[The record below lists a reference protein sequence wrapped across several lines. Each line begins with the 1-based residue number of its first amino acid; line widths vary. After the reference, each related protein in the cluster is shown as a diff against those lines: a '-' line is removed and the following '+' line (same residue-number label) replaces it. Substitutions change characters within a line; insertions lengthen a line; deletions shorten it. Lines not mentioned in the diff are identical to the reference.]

1 MEENMNTEIDIENYE
16 DFEAYDIITEADFV
30 SLNSTPFWLLA
41 QLNPILAATLQV
53 TLAGLSAEE
62 IMKMAEQSQIEATYL
77 NYLREAKE
85 EEQHEWN
92 SIARTASPTSI
103 LITIF
108 NSTNEVFS
116 LHNASWD
123 YSGHPVS
130 DFDIEP
136 LQHLCFTLRH
146 QTPVVK
152 RDKPSKYPTRI
163 NQNFS
168 FKSASHAFEFST
180 SIRLKKQYEFFSFS
194 PPTIPHREHTIRSVG
209 AESLECSS
217 QISRK
222 LAERPYSYAVAITLG

>member
-16 DFEAYDIITEADFV
+16 DFEEYDTITEADFV
-30 SLNSTPFWLLA
+30 SLNSTSFWLLA
-41 QLNPILAATLQV
+41 HLNPILAATLKA
-53 TLAGLSAEE
+53 TMAGLSAEE
-62 IMKMAEQSQIEATYL
+62 IMKLAEQSQIEATYL

-85 EEQHEWN
+85 EEQQEWN
-92 SIARTASPTSI
+92 SIARAASPTSI

-123 YSGHPVS
+123 YSEHPVS

-136 LQHLCFTLRH
+136 LQHLCFILRH

-152 RDKPSKYPTRI
+152 RDRPSKYPTSI

-194 PPTIPHREHTIRSVG
+194 PPTIPYREHTIRSVG